1 MRIPRVMDG
10 LWRGAAV
17 IYRDRESAVN
27 RWRMCAGEVSGADHL
42 ATAERSRYDSP
53 PPEAPG
59 ETRDGPVGIRV
70 VPASAS

>member
-1 MRIPRVMDG
+1 M
-10 LWRGAAV
+10 
-17 IYRDRESAVN
+17 YRERESAVN
-27 RWRMCAGEVSGADHL
+27 RWRTCAGEVSGADHL

-53 PPEAPG
+53 PPETPG